1 MPKSSNDR
9 QRLICLARIF
19 EKYSDGEHP
28 LSVADICS
36 HLAREGISVTRQT
49 VYKDVEELVL
59 LGYDIVSV
67 RGKKY
72 GYYLR
77 SRVFDL
83 AELKLMVDAVQSAKF
98 IDGASGQRL
107 IDKLS
112 SLTSV
117 HRAGK
122 LKRQVYVREKKT
134 EGMEQIYENIDLIH
148 ESIAQK
154 KMIRYKYYDWSPEK
168 KRVARHGGRY
178 YHVTPL
184 ALVWDDENYYLVA
197 YDGDSD
203 EIKHFRVD
211 KLGKVYITEDN
222 AQSNEKTKALDLAK
236 YSEQVFGM
244 YSGRSELVTLIC
256 ENRLAGVII
265 DKFGEDV
272 TFFKED
278 GEHFSVSVRVMI
290 SPNFYS
296 WVLMFRDKIR
306 IKAPAGIAKEYADML
321 IKVAGYYEKNR

>member
-98 IDGASGQRL
+98 IDGTA
-107 IDKLS
+107 
-112 SLTSV
+112 
-117 HRAGK
+117 
-122 LKRQVYVREKKT
+122 
-134 EGMEQIYENIDLIH
+134 
-148 ESIAQK
+148 
-154 KMIRYKYYDWSPEK
+154 
-168 KRVARHGGRY
+168 
-178 YHVTPL
+178 
-184 ALVWDDENYYLVA
+184 A
-197 YDGDSD
+197 Y
-203 EIKHFRVD
+203 R
-211 KLGKVYITEDN
+211 
-222 AQSNEKTKALDLAK
+222 
-236 YSEQVFGM
+236 
-244 YSGRSELVTLIC
+244 
-256 ENRLAGVII
+256 
-265 DKFGEDV
+265 
-272 TFFKED
+272 
-278 GEHFSVSVRVMI
+278 
-290 SPNFYS
+290 
-296 WVLMFRDKIR
+296 
-306 IKAPAGIAKEYADML
+306 
-321 IKVAGYYEKNR
+321 